1 MYIYIYQLKQLLTS
15 PKHYLK
21 LYKLDVKKKLLM
33 CNFFFHA
40 DDGV

>member
-21 LYKLDVKKKLLM
+21 LYKLDVKKKIVDVQ
-33 CNFFFHA
+33 FFFPR
-40 DDGV
+40 